1 MSWDFCGR
9 QLTGSLL
16 QILGAAT
23 EKAPIRSSIIIIF
36 TYFIVY
42 NVVFK
47 HELQPKRE
55 LLVLML
61 IAGTALIAGPYST
74 VWAGVNAVPLYII
87 SLYTLRPSIC
97 GIFYFPV
104 WDI

>member
-1 MSWDFCGR
+1 MTW
-9 QLTGSLL
+9 SLL
-16 QILGAAT
+16 QISGAAT
-23 EKAPIRSSIIIIF
+23 EKAPIRSSIIIIL

-61 IAGTALIAGPYST
+61 IAGTALIAGPYSK
-74 VWAGVNAVPLYII
+74 VWAAVNAVPVCII
-87 SLYTLRPSIC
+87 SLYTLRPLIC
-97 GIFYFPV
+97 GLFYFPV
-104 WDI
+104 WDL